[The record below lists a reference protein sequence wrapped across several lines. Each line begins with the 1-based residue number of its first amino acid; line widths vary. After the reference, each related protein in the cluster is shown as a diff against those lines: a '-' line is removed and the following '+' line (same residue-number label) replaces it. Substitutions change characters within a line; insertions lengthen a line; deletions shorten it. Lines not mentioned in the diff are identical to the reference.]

1 MRKSLIKEYCA
12 NCEFCK
18 YKGSASEK
26 DLATR
31 LLNTEGYG
39 GYVFYC
45 GAQELNRKGE
55 PYDCST
61 LRIMK
66 AELCPKLSSAINIR
80 MKDRNDSDIETV
92 MQSIDTCNKNIE
104 KYTARMKELQDR
116 LAFLQDVNSFI
127 SDNIDDLVKLNSI
140 TKLNPQ
146 VKNQEELTKLKR
158 LVALMKEIEQ
168 SQIFHK
174 VL

>member
-1 MRKSLIKEYCA
+1 MRKTLIKEYCA

-55 PYDCST
+55 PYGCSE

-66 AELCPKLSSAINIR
+66 AELCPKLYSKIHIR
-80 MKDRNDSDIETV
+80 MQARNDSDIETV
-92 MQSIDTCNKNIE
+92 QLSIDTCKRNIE
-104 KYTARMKELQDR
+104 TYTKRLEELQK
-116 LAFLQDVNSFI
+116 QI
-127 SDNIDDLVKLNSI
+127 SIS
-140 TKLNPQ
+140 
-146 VKNQEELTKLKR
+146 
-158 LVALMKEIEQ
+158 
-168 SQIFHK
+168 
-174 VL
+174 